1 MICRCVPTRFR
12 HLNHLRRPLA
22 QAIDSKMR
30 ILEVKRAVFDGKAV
44 AGTVE
49 FPARFEFGYQIMRV
63 QRLGLD

>member
-1 MICRCVPTRFR
+1 M
-12 HLNHLRRPLA
+12 NWLRR
-22 QAIDSKMR
+22 QS
-30 ILEVKRAVFDGKAV
+30 V